1 MSLKNKDNLQRTMI
15 MYFMLIVC
23 ASLLVTVEFVF
34 DVQSTDLRE
43 TLLNNFKLLTANK
56 IVLQDVFEPLEG
68 LRNKAI
74 LMIGI
79 IMFVTMIVLAMLIK
93 NITGPLQHMIDLSE
107 KISDGDLT
115 QTIVIDSNNELS
127 QLGGVINE
135 MSTNLQEVTMISK
148 NMSDTGER
156 CISHVRALLE
166 EEEGRVGSEKSAVIL
181 SELEQ
186 LQDDFETLKFFTE
199 CFQLKG
205 INGNAND

>member
-1 MSLKNKDNLQRTMI
+1 MSVKNKDNLQRTMI

-23 ASLLVTVEFVF
+23 AALLVTVEFVF
-34 DVQSTDLRE
+34 DVQSIDLKNI
-43 TLLNNFKLLTANK
+43 LLENFKKLANGDITK
-56 IVLQDVFEPLEG
+56 LDVFEPLVI
-68 LRNKAI
+68 LRNKAM

-79 IMFVTMIVLAMLIK
+79 IMFVTIIVLTMLIK
-93 NITGPLQHMIDLSE
+93 NITGPLQHMIDLS
-107 KISDGDLT
+107 KQISDGDLT
-115 QTIVIDSNNELS
+115 QTINIDSNNELS

-156 CISHVRALLE
+156 CISHVRELLTE
-166 EEEGRVGSEKSAVIL
+166 DVTHSEKTAEIL

-205 INGNAND
+205 LDEDSNA

>member
-23 ASLLVTVEFVF
+23 AALLVTVEFVF
-34 DVQSTDLRE
+34 DVQSVDLKNI
-43 TLLNNFKLLTANK
+43 LLENFKKLASEDITKL
-56 IVLQDVFEPLEG
+56 DVFEPLEV

-74 LMIGI
+74 IMIGI
-79 IMFVTMIVLAMLIK
+79 IMFVTIIVLTMLIK
-93 NITGPLQHMIDLSE
+93 NITGPLQHMIDLSK

-115 QTIVIDSNNELS
+115 QTIDIDSNNELS

-156 CISHVRALLE
+156 CISHVRELLAE
-166 EEEGRVGSEKSAVIL
+166 DVTHSKKTAEIL
-181 SELEQ
+181 IELEQ

-205 INGNAND
+205 INGDSDA